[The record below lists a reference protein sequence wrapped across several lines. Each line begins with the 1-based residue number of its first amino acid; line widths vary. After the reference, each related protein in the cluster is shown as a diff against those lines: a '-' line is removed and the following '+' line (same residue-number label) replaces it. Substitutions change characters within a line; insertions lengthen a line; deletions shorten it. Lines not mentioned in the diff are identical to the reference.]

1 MKILLK
7 NCGNCN
13 HSVEL
18 SGDEKKVLEVVI
30 YFQFQAI
37 LTNVL
42 HISWQSYCT
51 KSNLA
56 MKILLKNCCNC
67 NLSVELSG
75 DEKKVLEV
83 VIYFQFQAILTN
95 VLHISWQS
103 YCTFQS
109 QMTSKCL
116 N

>member
-42 HISWQSYCT
+42 HISWQSY
-51 KSNLA
+51 
-56 MKILLKNCCNC
+56 
-67 NLSVELSG
+67 
-75 DEKKVLEV
+75 
-83 VIYFQFQAILTN
+83 Y
-95 VLHISWQS
+95 
-103 YCTFQS
+103 TFQS
-109 QMTSKCL
+109 QMISKCL
-116 N
+116 LIHFQGISSNSDKRFAHFMTEQLQISIVDDFQVS